1 MEKRQLPVTCEEIKG
16 LLDREF
22 EMSEAE
28 RKIVEDAVAG
38 FGNQFATAVREAA
51 AKHES
56 LAVIRVVPHGAYE
69 LDIGVINATRERIMA
84 EYDFGDFDVRAS
96 DIMPDSIFVELK

>member
-1 MEKRQLPVTCEEIKG
+1 MEKKQLPVTHEEIKG
-16 LLDREF
+16 LLDREL
-22 EMSEAE
+22 ETSEAE
-28 RKIVEDAVAG
+28 RKIIEDAVVG

-56 LAVIRVVPHGAYE
+56 LAVIHIVPHGAYE

-84 EYDFGDFDVRAS
+84 EYDFGDFEVRTS
-96 DIMPDSIFVELK
+96 VINPNSIFVQLK